1 MEYKIEDIGARFSG
15 KSINALEQRFTA
27 HAKDGYKFHSVIHI
41 EKSGCLGT
49 NYGASITYLAVYV
62 KE

>member
-1 MEYKIEDIGARFSG
+1 MDYKIEARFSG
-15 KSINALEQRFTA
+15 KAINALGDRFTEN
-27 HAKDGYKFHSVIHI
+27 AKNGYKFHSVIHI

-49 NYGASITYLAVYV
+49 NWGASITYLAVYV